1 MIQKR
6 NLGRTGLRVSELCLG
21 TLNFGWKTDDAA
33 SLAILDAFHS
43 AGGTFLQATA
53 ISPSVELPSVSTNY
67 SEEVIGK
74 WWTSRGVERRDLV
87 LATRI
92 DVRRARASGG
102 KLTDA
107 VCARVRESMRRLQT
121 DYLDLL
127 VLEWSEDLLPMG
139 EALEAFGAV
148 VHSCHVRYL
157 ATANF
162 PAWRVMDC
170 VSRAFQRNACRMEAL
185 QAEYSLMTRARFEPE
200 VMRLC
205 EELKLGF
212 LATLPLAGGFLTRRA
227 PGVFGSLG
235 GREWVPQRFDHPYGD
250 AALGALEAVA
260 VRHGATPAQVAL
272 AWVLANP
279 TVASAVIGVRSVA
292 ELREL
297 VQASELE
304 LASAELEELA
314 NATAAEAVF
323 IPPPPAGREARIPS
337 PSGV

>member
-1 MIQKR
+1 M
-6 NLGRTGLRVSELCLG
+6 RVSELCLG
-21 TLNFGWKTDDAA
+21 TLNFGWKTDDAS
-33 SLAILDAFHS
+33 SLAILDAFHA

-53 ISPSVELPSVSTNY
+53 ISPSFGLPSVSTGY

-92 DVRRARASGG
+92 DVRRTHAPGE
-102 KLTDA
+102 KLADV
-107 VCARVRESMRRLQT
+107 VCARVRESMQRLQT

-139 EALEAFGAV
+139 EFLEAFGAV
-148 VHSCHVRYL
+148 VRSCHVRYL

-227 PGVFGSLG
+227 PGLFGSLG
-235 GREWVPQRFDHPYGD
+235 GREWVPQRFDSSYGD
-250 AALGALEAVA
+250 AALGAIESVA
-260 VRHGATPAQVAL
+260 ARHEATPAQVAL
-272 AWVLANP
+272 AWVLSNP

-297 VQASELE
+297 VQASELRLAAADLDE
-304 LASAELEELA
+304 LAQ
-314 NATAAEAVF
+314 ATAAEAVF
-323 IPPPPAGREARIPS
+323 IPPPSVERETRIPS
-337 PSGV
+337 ASGV